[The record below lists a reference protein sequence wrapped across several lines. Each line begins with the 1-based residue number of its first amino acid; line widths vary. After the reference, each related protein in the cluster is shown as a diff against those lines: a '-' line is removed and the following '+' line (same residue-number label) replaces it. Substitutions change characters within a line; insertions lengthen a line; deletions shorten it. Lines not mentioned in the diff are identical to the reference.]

1 MRPVRHPRRRT
12 PPRRSDS
19 KSSSPDPELV
29 RFLHEQKRPNS
40 PESEAFRNKRIA
52 AGGVFNVKSRHQREK
67 EEAEKKKIEE
77 EENAAKAY
85 QEFVQDMLG
94 GDDGDG
100 NEARN
105 NFVRAGNSS
114 SSYQP
119 STSRHQSGRQFGDF
133 PSTSKAMREEGIISS
148 HKLMVMEDDDQD
160 EASLK
165 REIPG
170 KRKGAMGS
178 FLGELQRDQAQREE
192 RLRSRVSEGNSIS
205 TLLAQEAGGSSKPWD
220 SSDPASS
227 NICVLNLPPNVT
239 EYIFGEYFS
248 RYGDV
253 ASVKIMW
260 PRSADDAIASNV
272 RSTKTS
278 GATGFVNFM
287 KRRDA
292 ERAYKEIEGSEWMGN
307 LLRTGWGK
315 ALMKPLYPIHSQ
327 PASSSSS
334 SSRHQIEGHQKETS
348 RLDRQARSSRSP
360 TLRNHRRIRKQSPDA
375 MTLLQRAVREQNG
388 EEMLKRIITM
398 GTNVRQYGKTFEGM
412 VKTKHAGDPRY
423 NFLLTKGTMESTL
436 FRALAE
442 EDYEINLPA
451 PTFQDDGEAS
461 LYSSD
466 SEEDSEWETLRLQE
480 RTKFLGKAAR
490 RRLEAMLRGITL
502 RRERIAR
509 IMLFAID
516 HAVAAE
522 TVSKIIIDSIL
533 QPTTPISRKLA
544 RLYVVSD
551 ILHNSSVSAS
561 NAWRYRSLFEDYLDK
576 VFLHWGDVSNSFAG
590 RIKRESCKEM
600 ARNILNIWEN
610 WLVYESAKL
619 IAWRQ
624 SIESGSMSINTRDAL
639 EEDEMKSWI
648 RN

>member
-1 MRPVRHPRRRT
+1 MIPPVRHPSRRT
-12 PPRRSDS
+12 PPRRSES
-19 KSSSPDPELV
+19 KSPSPDPELI
-29 RFLHEQKRPNS
+29 RFLQEQKRPSS

-52 AGGVFNVKSRHQREK
+52 TGGVFNVKSKHQREK
-67 EEAEKKKIEE
+67 EEAEKKKVEE

-85 QEFVQDMLG
+85 KEFVEDMLG
-94 GDDGDG
+94 GDGRG
-100 NEARN
+100 EKEGRN
-105 NFVRAGNSS
+105 SFVRAGGSS

-119 STSRHQSGRQFGDF
+119 QTSRNQPSYQSEAF
-133 PSTSKAMREEGIISS
+133 PKAPRAMREDGISS
-148 HKLMVMEDDDQD
+148 HNTITLQEEDQEETSRMRD
-160 EASLK
+160 
-165 REIPG
+165 IPG
-170 KRKGAMGS
+170 RRKGAMGS

-192 RLRSRVSEGNSIS
+192 RLRSRVTESKSIS

-220 SSDPASS
+220 SSDPTSS
-227 NICVLNLPPNVT
+227 NICVLNLPANVT
-239 EYIFGEYFS
+239 EYLFGEYFS

-260 PRSADDAIASNV
+260 PRTADDAIASNV
-272 RSTKTS
+272 RSTKTP

-315 ALMKPLYPIHSQ
+315 ALKKPLYPIHSQ
-327 PASSSSS
+327 SVSSSLRYKSEK
-334 SSRHQIEGHQKETS
+334 HQTETG
-348 RLDRQARSSRSP
+348 RTDRRVRSPRSP
-360 TLRNHRRIRKQSPDA
+360 TTRNHRRIRRKSPDPITFLRHA
-375 MTLLQRAVREQNG
+375 VLEQSGGETLQRIMSIG
-388 EEMLKRIITM
+388 S
-398 GTNVRQYGKTFEGM
+398 NVRQNGKMFEEM
-412 VKTKHAGDPRY
+412 VKTKHADDSLY
-423 NFLLTKGTMESTL
+423 DFLRKRGTMESNL
-436 FRALAE
+436 YRALT
-442 EDYEINLPA
+442 EDNYEIDLPTRA
-451 PTFQDDGEAS
+451 FQDDGEAS

-466 SEEDSEWETLRLQE
+466 SEEDSEWEILRSQE
-480 RTKFLGKAAR
+480 KTKVLGKAAR

-516 HAVAAE
+516 HAAAAE
-522 TVSKIIIDSIL
+522 TVSKIIIDSVL

-544 RLYVVSD
+544 RMYVISD

-600 ARNILNIWEN
+600 ARNILNVWEN

-619 IAWRQ
+619 VIWRQ
-624 SIESGSMSINTRDAL
+624 YIDSGSMSTSVKDAL
-639 EEDEMKSWI
+639 EDNINSS
-648 RN
+648 